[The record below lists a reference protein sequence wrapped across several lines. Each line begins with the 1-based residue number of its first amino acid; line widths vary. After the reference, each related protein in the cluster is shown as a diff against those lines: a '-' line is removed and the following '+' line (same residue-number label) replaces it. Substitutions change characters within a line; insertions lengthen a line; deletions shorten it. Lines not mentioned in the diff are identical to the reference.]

1 MNVRPVSELMLY
13 RYRYF
18 FGYTLLGFIVAAVL
32 LLNVNQLPP
41 GLSNPEQASVIVSNA
56 LQLIMTPDNPLMGI
70 WEFLRTSNTIDLPF
84 HLLQKLSL
92 HFFGLSPLGVRLP
105 SLLLAAASAFALFQL
120 LRRLFFANTALI
132 MGVIAITS
140 SWFLVIGRTGSPD
153 IMPVF
158 WTSLLLLLATLVS
171 QETKLAH
178 LWKALALLCVAL
190 SLYTPS
196 MIYLYGSIFLASL
209 TQPHLRY
216 LLRSHL
222 GSLAAGTLLL
232 ALFVVPLGFSIWHDP
247 AIIAQLL
254 AISNTIPDPLTFVQ
268 NGFDGLSRLAS
279 PMPEQRDFILT
290 PLVSLP
296 ILALAIVGSVRL
308 VRDWHSVRSHV
319 LLTWIAVFIPVVGL
333 GMSGSM
339 APLFIP
345 FIVLATIGMQN
356 LIRYWYKLFPKNPYA
371 RVFGLLP
378 LACLILSIL
387 QFNYQRY
394 FYALPFG
401 PHTSQTFNQDPFV
414 LHQALSSKAYVTQ
427 RVVLVV
433 PEDKL
438 SLYRIEQAANP
449 QLQLVPA
456 IDFSSTNNATRVVVA
471 ESEMSKLSDA
481 QRSLLPQA
489 QTSLL
494 VNDRKENGLRFRVF
508 Q

>member
-1 MNVRPVSELMLY
+1 
-13 RYRYF
+13 
-18 FGYTLLGFIVAAVL
+18 
-32 LLNVNQLPP
+32 
-41 GLSNPEQASVIVSNA
+41 
-56 LQLIMTPDNPLMGI
+56 
-70 WEFLRTSNTIDLPF
+70 
-84 HLLQKLSL
+84 
-92 HFFGLSPLGVRLP
+92 
-105 SLLLAAASAFALFQL
+105 
-120 LRRLFFANTALI
+120 
-132 MGVIAITS
+132 
-140 SWFLVIGRTGSPD
+140 
-153 IMPVF
+153 
-158 WTSLLLLLATLVS
+158 
-171 QETKLAH
+171 
-178 LWKALALLCVAL
+178 
-190 SLYTPS
+190 
-196 MIYLYGSIFLASL
+196 
-209 TQPHLRY
+209 
-216 LLRSHL
+216 
-222 GSLAAGTLLL
+222 
-232 ALFVVPLGFSIWHDP
+232 
-247 AIIAQLL
+247 
-254 AISNTIPDPLTFVQ
+254 
-268 NGFDGLSRLAS
+268 
-279 PMPEQRDFILT
+279 
-290 PLVSLP
+290 
-296 ILALAIVGSVRL
+296 
-308 VRDWHSVRSHV
+308 
-319 LLTWIAVFIPVVGL
+319 
-333 GMSGSM
+333 
-339 APLFIP
+339 
-345 FIVLATIGMQN
+345 MQN